1 MIWIVIVLWSV
12 MLIAE
17 GMFVL
22 QDKWRKKP
30 PDKSKWWEHT
40 GGDGH
45 DTGG

>member
-30 PDKSKWWEHT
+30 PDKPKWWEHT
-40 GGDGH
+40 GGDWH